1 MIPQL
6 TDDMRQAL
14 ADQQGQ
20 PVYVVD
26 PATQQTYVLLPADA
40 YQKVQALIYDDGEP
54 NVAEFM
60 PLAHDAFADDWNAPG
75 MEAYDQ
81 LDSQDADP

>member
-20 PVYVVD
+20 PVYVID
-26 PATQQTYVLLPADA
+26 PATQQTYVLLSADA

-54 NVAEFM
+54 NLDEFM
-60 PLAHDAFADDWNAPG
+60 ALAHDAFADDWNAPG

-81 LDSQDADP
+81 LENQDAGP